1 MTLLGNGFRR
11 ILLLIVIAVCLILVA
26 LNIILNIKLRA
37 EFPGLIEKFSKET
50 PYDIDVGKISLDL
63 LFRVQFDKV
72 SVTDPSLEQPE
83 VLNIRQLTV
92 SPNIISSLLT
102 QRIELGEIVLK
113 TPVVQ
118 SNKENVNNLVDF
130 IKSISNERKDAQ
142 DQMVKLSLLK
152 ILQGDFQITPKFLVS
167 VPNLVIELSDNNLE
181 KAQAVA
187 IGGNIGLLEKELSL
201 EGNILIS
208 SEKTSGELLVDVE
221 KISPPSILSGTKNL
235 KAANQIS
242 FVISDLITLEGD
254 ITLDA
259 ETGIFSEKSLA
270 SAKYSLSYDKT
281 SDSAELTSLDFTVP
295 DLISGSFS
303 GQIEQVTK
311 QTVFKLAGSAD
322 PLDIEQLMVKVL
334 GDDSGRL
341 SGELSTEQ
349 LKITG
354 SRAKGDIRV
363 TGDVSLAAFNFKSDI
378 EDDPNVSGVAC
389 DLKFKQDFGDGSSFS
404 LSSNGTCTAD
414 KFLWDKTGS
423 IDEIKATVNLSS
435 TTNWSDNKITLSNIT
450 SSYMD
455 GSATGT
461 LNFLLTDGLG
471 GGITS
476 LHGDISGS
484 NLNLEKIPKAIIPAN
499 IGGNARYVNAKF
511 EGASSS
517 YTADISLVVEGFIL
531 KSNKEREFRVSK
543 LSTSGPFTLDYKSV
557 GAKEGVT
564 VEDEILIKGG
574 GVSYKKLSFE
584 EYQINSGTVKNFE
597 FFLELGQDRW
607 ALNMSSRGSG
617 FSVVGF
623 DVSLESFNESLSIQ
637 NSGREGFKGTISG
650 AGGRYKSIEFPSL
663 SWDYNFIGDRVIVE
677 NVSTQIST
685 IGQFK
690 TDELYVGMGSEAGG
704 YPYKI
709 EFQDATFV
717 GFEEKLNSHGIVGE
731 FVINKPG
738 ATNLDW
744 QGTVNIKQTTIVSA
758 VIDNIS
764 NRVLPYD
771 GGIKLEGITGKFLGG
786 NIVGNIYIDTTKTPS
801 GIEVD
806 LKLIDALVSMD
817 TLNVKLNESNL
828 TFSGNLPNGAL
839 PEGRSNLELKNVVLD
854 NNGVS
859 STLNSSISAST
870 AAETLYIDQGFIRGN
885 NKEISFSGEMINSL
899 DENRTLTLKFPQV
912 AISDAL
918 VLLSPIIPQDFREF
932 KTQGYA
938 EMELVFQSLFY
949 PQSRWGGKLSLQ
961 GSSFSGEYGSGMLI
975 IEDVNGTINI
985 RDKVSSDNPL
995 AELLGE
1001 HLKLSKSIFQKFLKT
1016 FNESKL
1022 QEEDLDFLSID
1033 KVEYGILKF
1042 ENVEVALE
1050 VDTQKINIR
1059 RLLSKL
1065 FRGSFYG
1072 AGLVE
1077 FNQDRSTYDFSLL
1090 FNQISLEGISEKVSP
1105 GQEYITGRVNGLVWL
1120 TAEGADLN
1128 TVDGPFKFWS
1138 KSSSKEQRRI
1148 GAALLAKMGARERL
1162 ILGSSRSY
1170 DNGNISGYINDGL
1183 ITFREFEISNSILGF
1198 RNLTIQ
1204 ADAVRNSISISQLI
1218 STVREL
1224 ARRSESGIPMIETN

>member
-1 MTLLGNGFRR
+1 MTLLGYGFRR
-11 ILLLIVIAVCLILVA
+11 ILLLAIIAICLILVA
-26 LNIILNIKLRA
+26 LNIVLNIKLRA
-37 EFPGLIEKFSKET
+37 DIPALIEQFSNES
-50 PYDIDVGKISLDL
+50 PYDIEVGKISLDL

-72 SVTDPSLEQPE
+72 SITDPSLEQKQ
-83 VLNIRQLTV
+83 VLDARQITI
-92 SPNIISSLLT
+92 SPNIISSLLS
-102 QRIELGEIVLK
+102 QRIELGEIALK
-113 TPVVQ
+113 SPRFQ
-118 SNKENVNNLVDF
+118 YNKEKVNNLMDF
-130 IKSISNERKDAQ
+130 IESIRKERKDSQ
-142 DQMVKLSLLK
+142 GQMVKIRSIK
-152 ILQGDFQITPKFLVS
+152 ILKGDFQIAPEFLVS

-181 KAQAVA
+181 QGQIIAVD
-187 IGGNIGLLEKELSL
+187 GNINLHEKEVSL
-201 EGNILIS
+201 KGSVLIS
-208 SEKTSGELLVDVE
+208 SEKTSGELLVNVD
-221 KISPPSILSGTKNL
+221 KISPPSMLTGTKNL
-235 KAANQIS
+235 KASNHMS
-242 FVISDLITLEGD
+242 FVISDLITLEGG
-254 ITLDA
+254 ISLDA
-259 ETGIFSEKSLA
+259 DKGVFSEEPLGE
-270 SAKYSLSYDKT
+270 AKYSLSYDKAK
-281 SDSAELTSLDFTVP
+281 DSAEFISLDFAVP

-303 GQIEQVTK
+303 GQIDEVTK
-311 QTVFKLAGSAD
+311 QTVFNLTGSTD
-322 PLDIEQLMVKVL
+322 PLDIENLMVVVF

-341 SGELSTEQ
+341 SGELSTEM

-354 SRAKGDIRV
+354 SRAGGDIRLS
-363 TGDVSLAAFNFKSDI
+363 GDASLAGFNFKSDR
-378 EDDPNVSGVAC
+378 EDDPNISGVDC
-389 DLKFKQDFGDGSSFS
+389 DIEVKQGLGAEGDFS

-414 KFLWDKTGS
+414 GLLWEKTGQMDS
-423 IDEIKATVNLSS
+423 IKAAVNLSS
-435 TTNWSDNKITLSNIT
+435 NSNWSDNKITLSNIS

-455 GSATGT
+455 GSAAGT
-461 LNFLLTDGLG
+461 LSFLLSEGFG

-476 LHGDISGS
+476 IQGDISGS
-484 NLNLEKIPKAIIPAN
+484 GLNLEKTPKSIIPAN
-499 IGGNARYVNAKF
+499 IAGNARSANAKF
-511 EGASSS
+511 EGASGN
-517 YTADISLVVEGFIL
+517 YKADISLIVEDFVL
-531 KSNKEREFRVSK
+531 KSKKEREFRVSK

-564 VEDEILIKGG
+564 VQDEILIKGG
-574 GVSYKKLSFE
+574 GASYENLSFE
-584 EYQINSGTVKNFE
+584 EYLVKSGTVKDFE

-607 ALNMSSRGSG
+607 ALNMSSQGSG
-617 FSVVGF
+617 FSILGR
-623 DVSLESFNESLSIQ
+623 DVSLERFDESLSIQ

-650 AGGRYKSIEFPSL
+650 TGGRYKSIEFPSL

-690 TDELYVGMGSEAGG
+690 TDELYVGIGSSSGG

-709 EFQDATFV
+709 EFDDATFV
-717 GFEEKLNSHGIVGE
+717 GFEEKLNSQGIFGE

-738 ATNLDW
+738 AANLDW

-764 NRVLPYD
+764 NKVLPSED
-771 GGIKLEGITGKFLGG
+771 GIKLEGITGKFLGG
-786 NIVGNIYIDTTKTPS
+786 NIGGNIYIDTTKTPS
-801 GIEVD
+801 GINVR
-806 LKLIDALVSMD
+806 LNLQDALVKSD
-817 TLNVKLNESNL
+817 TIDLKLNESNL

-839 PEGRSNLELKNVVLD
+839 PEGQSKLELKNVVLD
-854 NNGVS
+854 NNGAS
-859 STLNSSISAST
+859 STLNVNLAANT
-870 AAETLYIDQGFIRGN
+870 VAETLYIDQGFIRGN

-899 DENRTLTLKFPQV
+899 DENRTLTLNFPQV

-918 VLLSPIIPQDFREF
+918 VLLSPLVPRDFREF

-938 EMELVFQSLFY
+938 EMELVFHSLFY
-949 PQSRWGGKLSLQ
+949 PQSRWGGELSLK
-961 GSSFSGEYGSGMLI
+961 GSSFSGQYGGALLTV
-975 IEDVNGTINI
+975 EDVEGTINI
-985 RDKVSSDNPL
+985 QDKVSSDNPL
-995 AELLGE
+995 AQLMGE

-1022 QEEDLDFLSID
+1022 QEEDLDFLSIK

-1077 FNQDRSTYDFSLL
+1077 FNQGQSTYDFSLL
-1090 FNQISLEGISEKVSP
+1090 FNEISLEGISERVSP

-1120 TAEGADLN
+1120 TAEGTDLN
-1128 TVDGPFKFWS
+1128 TIDGPFKFWS

-1183 ITFREFEISNSILGF
+1183 ITFREFEISNSVLGF

-1204 ADAVRNSISISQLI
+1204 ADAIRNSITISQLI

-1224 ARRSESGIPMIETN
+1224 ARRSESGMPMIETN